1 MYILHHTRLQIC
13 TLIKLILDFLV
24 NYDMWRNSVTKA
36 SHATSGGCVRTHGG
50 VIAKSGFM
58 ALWPCGN
65 ERAVGDCKR
74 QPCGFMLMSECA
86 AITKLN

>member
-36 SHATSGGCVRTHGG
+36 SHATSGGCMRTHGG
-50 VIAKSGFM
+50 VIAKSGLV
-58 ALWPCGN
+58 ALWLCGL
-65 ERAVGDCKR
+65 AV
-74 QPCGFMLMSECA
+74 MSVSWVIAKGSLVALC
-86 AITKLN
+86 